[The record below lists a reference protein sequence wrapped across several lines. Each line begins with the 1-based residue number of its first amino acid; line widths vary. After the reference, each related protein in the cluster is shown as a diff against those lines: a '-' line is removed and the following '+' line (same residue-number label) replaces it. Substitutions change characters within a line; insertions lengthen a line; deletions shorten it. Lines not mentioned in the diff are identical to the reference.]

1 MSREALEVRRMREA
15 DLDAVAVIEQAL
27 FSKPWSRESLAGA
40 MKMPGNLY
48 LSAFWNGQL
57 AGYCG
62 MWRSFEEG
70 NITNVAVAEP
80 FRRRG
85 IAAGMLSRLM
95 EMAAKEGVSRFFL
108 EVRAGNEPALRLYEG
123 LGFSRIGIRK
133 NFYECPAED
142 AVIMEKNIA
151 AVQTC

>member
-1 MSREALEVRRMREA
+1 MSREALEVRRMQEE
-15 DLDAVAVIEQAL
+15 DLDAAAAIEQTL

-40 MKMPGNLY
+40 IKMQGNLY
-48 LSAFWNGQL
+48 LSAFWDGQL

-85 IAAGMLSRLM
+85 IAVGMLTRLM
-95 EMAAKEGVSRFFL
+95 EMAGEEGVSRFFL
-108 EVRAGNEPALRLYEG
+108 EVRAGNQPALRLYEG
-123 LGFSRIGIRK
+123 LGFSSIGIRK

-142 AVIMEKNIA
+142 AVIMEKTLL
-151 AVQTC
+151 QF